1 MGILFRNVQEGQGQ
15 DAMSLRESN
24 VSQQKGQTKCDCS
37 SEDFNKPKLS
47 SAFVIKMKTLNVTL
61 YSKYKLQQKQF
72 TLDSSQ
78 HIIVD
83 LATQLERITIKVS
96 GISLA
101 SIVVDDLCLEDCTS
115 FILRW
120 SEELKCLKSKNMEKV
135 YYTSRFK
142 SCSEGLKISKVYT
155 DQTLTEDQKDLLW
168 WIHILQSIPKS
179 SVCQEGSARVE
190 LLNLYSQWK
199 KGQLKNMLPI
209 MDFIMRA
216 LLKEKGSILKQ
227 MLQHRS
233 SQKWRQ
239 MRIWIS
245 DCIPTD

>member
-1 MGILFRNVQEGQGQ
+1 MRILFGSLQKGQ
-15 DAMSLRESN
+15 DAMFLWEGN
-24 VSQQKGQTKCDCS
+24 VSQKNGQTNCDCS

-47 SAFVIKMKTLNVTL
+47 YAFVNRMKVTIC
-61 YSKYKLQQKQF
+61 SKNKLQQKQSI
-72 TLDSSQ
+72 TLDSSK
-78 HIIVD
+78 HIIID
-83 LATQLERITIKVS
+83 LATQLDRITKVS

-101 SIVVDDLCLEDCTS
+101 SILVDDLCLKDCTS
-115 FILRW
+115 FIFRW
-120 SEELKCLKSKNMEKV
+120 SEKLKCLKSTNKAKV
-135 YYTSRFK
+135 YSTARFR
-142 SCSEGLKISKVYT
+142 CSEGMKFYT
-155 DQTLTEDQKDLLW
+155 DQTLTEDHKDLLW